1 MGNMERIVASLNIK
15 CLHRQLRTETD
26 KTKRRM
32 LVRLLSEAQANLAAF
47 SKNSAGRT
55 DVRLSFSEAMH
66 VQI

>member
-1 MGNMERIVASLNIK
+1 MERIVASLSIE

-26 KTKRRM
+26 KTKRQM

-47 SKNSAGRT
+47 SENFAGRT
-55 DVRLSFSEAMH
+55 GIRPPLSSPAMH